1 MKNIDKAVGLTK
13 YFMTL
18 PPARWIAVGIL
29 VLGVLL
35 GIGTGINKY
44 SGFDLLLK
52 GSLEGIFLLAA
63 PALLS
68 AVAIKLMLR
77 KMLFRRILA
86 ATFIGELV
94 YTITYAGGFFLSAFN
109 PTYAKI
115 MLIVGAAMV
124 FVIWYL
130 IARLVFVL
138 KWRAFIFAIIQLFF
152 HLAFLLSTAFMDFGT
167 EPTSAII
174 KFYVASFV
182 LLGAIYVILSIINA
196 PMKRNFGFTSTDAI
210 SMFTAQWLYQDKKLE
225 GAFEAVGENA
235 KVPIA
240 VFSFERGKDSGNKS
254 NNVMFVIPYVHF
266 GPFGNLGGSEFS
278 ALLSDAIGQKYNTQ
292 AFVFHGTATHDL
304 NPSSSDE
311 ISAVLGACEDCMR
324 GAKYSSCS
332 VSLLNGRKEEC
343 FSETLLFNDSAFVSV
358 SRAPQVTEDI
368 NFGLDSMLMAESEK
382 KVEMAA
388 VIDQH
393 NAETGEVTSFEPA
406 SEVGY
411 KYMEAIKD
419 ALEKAGQKTKKNPL
433 SIGTSIKSVKSN
445 FVGNAGVRVAAISSD
460 PISVLILVD
469 SNGVT
474 PEFREKILAE
484 AKAIGA
490 AKKKNIQPILFT
502 TDTHQ
507 LNAVR
512 GVLNPLSEADGGI
525 TLSAIKE
532 AVGEA
537 IDDMQP
543 AKFYSAKKWFVIKVL
558 GAKQSIEIIST
569 VNSIVAVAKIIV
581 PLLLVISILLIVGL
595 MSGI

>member
-29 VLGVLL
+29 ILGVLL

-68 AVAIKLMLR
+68 AVAVKLMLR

-86 ATFIGELV
+86 ATFVGELV
-94 YTITYAGGFFLSAFN
+94 YTITYAAGFFVFAFN

-115 MLIVGAAMV
+115 MLIIGAAMV

-167 EPTSAII
+167 EPTSAVI

-196 PMKRNFGFTSTDAI
+196 PMKRNFGFTSTDAL

-240 VFSFERGKDSGNKS
+240 VFSFERGNGKNKDD
-254 NNVMFVIPYVHF
+254 NVMFVIPYVHF

-292 AFVFHGTATHDL
+292 AFIFHGTATHDL

-311 ISAVLGACEDCMR
+311 ISAVLGACDDCMR
-324 GAKYSSCS
+324 GAKYSACS
-332 VSLLNGRKEEC
+332 VSLLGGRSSEC

-368 NFGLDSMLMAESEK
+368 NFGLGSMLMSEAEK
-382 KVEMAA
+382 KTGMAA

-419 ALEKAGQKTKKNPL
+419 ALGKAEQKTGKRNRNPL

-445 FVGNAGVRVAAISSD
+445 FVGMAGVRVAAISSD
-460 PISVLILVD
+460 PLAVMILVD

-474 PEFREKILAE
+474 PEFREKIIAE

-490 AKKKNIQPILFT
+490 AKKKNVQPILFT

-532 AVGEA
+532 AVEKLLM
-537 IDDMQP
+537 ICNLLD
-543 AKFYSAKKWFVIKVL
+543 
-558 GAKQSIEIIST
+558 SIRQRD
-569 VNSIVAVAKIIV
+569 
-581 PLLLVISILLIVGL
+581 GL
-595 MSGI
+595 T